1 MNISPDSIAI
11 WKWGPITVN
20 ETLRFTWLVM
30 WLLVLVACLATRKL
44 SIEPPLSR
52 WQNFLEIVV
61 SYMRDQVRE
70 ITSQAP
76 DRYLP
81 FLGTLFLFIA
91 VSNVLSII
99 PGYIPP
105 TGSLYT
111 TSALAICVFFA
122 VPIYGITQQGLIS
135 YLKRYV
141 QPSVFVLPFNIIG
154 ELSRTLALA
163 IRLFGNIMSGTL
175 VVGVLVSI
183 APLFFPIIMQGFG
196 LLVGVI
202 QAYIF
207 FVLATVYIGSAARAE
222 EEKEKPDQAKNPD
235 NPRVRGE

>member
-1 MNISPDSIAI
+1 MNISPDSIVI

-30 WLLVLVACLATRKL
+30 WLLVLAACLATRKL

-52 WQNFLEIVV
+52 WQNFLEILV

-122 VPIYGITQQGLIS
+122 VPIYGITQQGLVS

-222 EEKEKPDQAKNPD
+222 EEKENPDQAKS
-235 NPRVRGE
+235 